1 MRLRMVVTASCVA
14 AVMVGCAGRTGD
26 PVPSDS
32 QRTSLAE
39 QSAPEGERDT
49 SSAGVVLGTA
59 VEIVAEDLPSP
70 WSMVL
75 GLAVDG
81 EDRLVVYSTGF
92 DGNRVDRSVMLGEP

>member
-39 QSAPEGERDT
+39 QSAPEGRGIRRLRAWYWGQPWRLLLKIYRLHGRWCWGLLWMVRT
-49 SSAGVVLGTA
+49 GLWCIPPVLMGTELIA
-59 VEIVAEDLPSP
+59 L
-70 WSMVL
+70 
-75 GLAVDG
+75 
-81 EDRLVVYSTGF
+81 
-92 DGNRVDRSVMLGEP
+92 

>member
-1 MRLRMVVTASCVA
+1 M
-14 AVMVGCAGRTGD
+14 
-26 PVPSDS
+26 
-32 QRTSLAE
+32 
-39 QSAPEGERDT
+39 
-49 SSAGVVLGTA
+49 
-59 VEIVAEDLPSP
+59 EIVAEDLPSP